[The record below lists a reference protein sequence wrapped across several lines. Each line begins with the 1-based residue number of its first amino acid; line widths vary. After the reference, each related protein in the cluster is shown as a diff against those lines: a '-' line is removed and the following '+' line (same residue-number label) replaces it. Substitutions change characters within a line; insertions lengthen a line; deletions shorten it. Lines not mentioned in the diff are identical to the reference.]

1 MSEYLAL
8 PHDLSKDEKG
18 FTDKFLVSRIPGKFM
33 ARTCVDLS
41 CQDRISRSEVL
52 REGRVVS

>member
-8 PHDLSKDEKG
+8 LHDLSKDEKG
-18 FTDKFLVSRIPGKFM
+18 FTDKFLVSRIPGKSM
-33 ARTCVDLS
+33 ARTCVGPS
-41 CQDRISRSEVL
+41 CQDWISRGEVL